1 MLTAGMMANYGFMLS
16 MNDNVLYEKNAH
28 KRGEIKTKLYFC
40 DNKENDMIQ
49 DSITGGRTLVRTHY
63 FESKDKNKKFNDIKD
78 YLFMLDISGMYC
90 YIMRTNK
97 FPYGAA
103 HYASKIELDKYNN
116 LIKKIKNMM
125 NY

>member
-1 MLTAGMMANYGFMLS
+1 MLTAGMMANYGFMLN
-16 MNDNVLYEKNAH
+16 MHDNVIYKTKNGH

-63 FESKDKNKKFNDIKD
+63 FESKDKNKFFIDIKD
-78 YLFMLDISGMYC
+78 YLVMLDISGMYC

-103 HYASKIELDKYNN
+103 HYASKI
-116 LIKKIKNMM
+116 
-125 NY
+125 